1 MWAHVT
7 PDLWVAS
14 LGAVHLGRVEKN
26 GEIFQS
32 YDHLST
38 LVGSYTNELRA
49 RQAVTDRT
57 DAAVA
62 YVDSGAPLR
71 GPHRRGSWRLVAA
84 IVVGCLVLAVA
95 ATALVVALLR

>member
-38 LVGSYTNELRA
+38 LVGSYTDELRA

-62 YVDSGAPLR
+62 YVDSGATLP
-71 GPHRRGSWRLVAA
+71 GAPRRGSGRLVAA

-95 ATALVVALLR
+95 ATALVLALLR